1 MNSKTLT
8 ELKQNDLLRKRLAKW
23 MAYFCFRDT
32 KLEQFHNRFTDDD
45 MKELMIDCADHCYAL
60 VCMLFATKGGNG
72 LIESLKE
79 HDRHDDILTPCPTDV
94 GEGRRPSGVRRINC
108 RSVGQPFLPFI
119 RNQKARGHWATTAAT
134 APSAHPAEWCSLI

>member
-1 MNSKTLT
+1 MNHNTLR
-8 ELKQNDLLRKRLAKW
+8 ELKHNDLLRKRLAKW

-60 VCMLFATKGGNG
+60 VCMLFATEGGNG

-79 HDRHDDILTPCPTDV
+79 HDQVPQWDDPEMPTLLV
-94 GEGRRPSGVRRINC
+94 EAAMRQPGLVELLERQASESTVVR
-108 RSVGQPFLPFI
+108 
-119 RNQKARGHWATTAAT
+119 
-134 APSAHPAEWCSLI
+134 